1 MGQSRD
7 AKTAPKMRDL
17 PTQAKPGDLILRA
30 AFFLREPSQFHQA
43 PLSPCR
49 KEAKTGESCLSLAL
63 LDYAPGGFEPEVL
76 QSTAVVFSG
85 RFNFSRH
92 LSLDICQGVAA

>member
-17 PTQAKPGDLILRA
+17 PTQDKPGDLILRA
-30 AFFLREPSQFHQA
+30 AFFLREPSQFHQS

-49 KEAKTGESCLSLAL
+49 KEAKTGKSCLSLAL
-63 LDYAPGGFEPEVL
+63 LD
-76 QSTAVVFSG
+76 
-85 RFNFSRH
+85 
-92 LSLDICQGVAA
+92 